1 MDAHDWD
8 RRYSATGLVWGAEP
22 NRFLVAEAADLAP
35 GRALDLAC
43 GEGRNALW
51 LAARGWRVTGV
62 DFSRVAVERAREAA
76 TGRGL
81 DARFE
86 VGDVTAGPVPG
97 APADLVVVMYLQVP
111 ASARAAALAGAA
123 GALAPGGTLLV
134 VGHADVNPDEGWGGP
149 GDRAVLYGPEEIA
162 ALLEGLVV
170 ERAERVPRP
179 VETADGVRTAIDT
192 LVRVH
197 RPRRDDG
204 ARAWEGDRE

>member
-1 MDAHDWD
+1 MDADDWD
-8 RRYSATGLVWGAEP
+8 RRYAATGLVWGAEP
-22 NRFLVAEAADLAP
+22 NRFLVSEASGLAP

-76 TGRGL
+76 AARGL

-86 VGDVTAGPVPG
+86 VGDVTAGGPPG
-97 APADLVVVMYLQVP
+97 APADLVIVMYLQVP
-111 ASARAAALAGAA
+111 ARDREAALAAAA
-123 GALAPGGTLLV
+123 GAVAPGGTLLV

-149 GDRAVLYGPEEIA
+149 QDRAVLYGPEEIA
-162 ALLEGLVV
+162 ALLGDLVV

-179 VETADGVRTAIDT
+179 VETPEGMRTAIDT
-192 LVRVH
+192 LVRAH
-197 RPRRDDG
+197 RPRQDG
-204 ARAWEGDRE
+204 GASG